1 MAKKTSN
8 TADNLQKAIAEVQG
22 GQARSMRAAAL
33 KYGIPKSTLHDHL
46 SGKSKK
52 VGAGSPTVLTH
63 SEEQDIVLSC
73 ITLVD
78 MGYGMSK
85 ELVDTVIFDYLKD
98 KEKSNPFT
106 GGVPGQPT
114 SRKRFI
120 CFYCGQ

>member
-1 MAKKTSN
+1 
-8 TADNLQKAIAEVQG
+8 
-22 GQARSMRAAAL
+22 MRAALL
-33 KYGIPKSTLHDHL
+33 KYGIPKSTLHDHP
-46 SGKSKK
+46 SGKSKT

-73 ITLVD
+73 ITLAD
-78 MGYGMSK
+78 MGYGMSE

-114 SRKRFI
+114 SRKRSI
-120 CFYCGQ
+120 CSYCGQ